1 MSGRTP
7 RALADQLTSS
17 RHVTGTLSGFE
28 EAGGPTVIRA
38 QSANLDAAGLSSVR
52 ALMAAAFGGGFSDD
66 DWANALG
73 GTHFMVREGGTV
85 IAHASVVERRLEIGE
100 HSVRAGYVE
109 AVATIPGRRRQGLGA
124 AIMQAIGLHIKRS
137 YEIGALSTS
146 AHRFYERLGWER
158 WQGQSFV
165 RTEFGR
171 VRTQDEDD
179 GIMVLKT
186 RTTPAVRVEDA
197 ITCEWRPGDVW

>member
-1 MSGRTP
+1 
-7 RALADQLTSS
+7 
-17 RHVTGTLSGFE
+17 
-28 EAGGPTVIRA
+28 
-38 QSANLDAAGLSSVR
+38 
-52 ALMAAAFGGGFSDD
+52 MAAAFGGRFSDD

-73 GTHFMVREGGTV
+73 GIHFLAREASTV
-85 IAHASVVERRLEIGE
+85 IAHAAVVERRLEIGE

-109 AVATIPGRRRQGLGA
+109 AVATIPGRQSQGLGT
-124 AIMQAIGLHIKRS
+124 AIMQAVRLHIQRS

-158 WQGQSFV
+158 WQGPTFVRADPGLV
-165 RTEFGR
+165 RTE
-171 VRTQDEDD
+171 DEDD

-186 RTTPAVRVEDA
+186 PTAPPLQVGDV